1 MTNSFININGKVF
14 DASTVT
20 LPSDRRFRNA
30 WVLNGKVVEIDR
42 DLALSQARD
51 KAEMDRLTFAVRA
64 AQNEYL
70 SFEDA
75 AAWAAGNSVPA
86 AVQAVLDTL
95 PEEQRG
101 PALVDVLSRQVIK
114 RTGNLMPAIAAA
126 FQTDDAGLDALFGI
140 DVP

>member
-1 MTNSFININGKVF
+1 MTTSLINIGGQTV

-20 LPSDRRFRNA
+20 LPADRKFRDA
-30 WVLNGKVVEIDR
+30 WVLNGDVVEVDR

-51 KAEMDRLTFAVRA
+51 KAEMDRLTFATRA
-64 AQNEYL
+64 AQDEYL
-70 SFEDA
+70 SFEEA

-86 AVQAVLDTL
+86 AVQGVLDTL
-95 PEEQRG
+95 PEDERG
-101 PALVDVLSRQVIK
+101 PALIDVLSRQVIK

-140 DVP
+140 EVP

>member
-1 MTNSFININGKVF
+1 MTNSFINIDGKVV

-20 LPSDRRFRNA
+20 LPLDRRFRDA
-30 WVLNGKVVEIDR
+30 WVLNGNVVEIDR

-51 KAEMDRLTFAVRA
+51 KAEMDRLTFATRA
-64 AQNEYL
+64 AQGEYL
-70 SFEDA
+70 TFEEA

-86 AVQAVLDTL
+86 AVQAVLDAL
-95 PEEQRG
+95 PEDERG
-101 PALVDVLSRQVIK
+101 PALIDVLSRQVIK

-126 FQTDDAGLDALFGI
+126 FQTDNAGLDALFGI